1 MYSVCGGVSMV
12 SCKCDGVLPDDSG
25 SAIAFID
32 FFTYFPKSVQN
43 LASRHPYRDRMV
55 SGGSAPG

>member
-1 MYSVCGGVSMV
+1 MV

-32 FFTYFPKSVQN
+32 FY
-43 LASRHPYRDRMV
+43 DRCFV
-55 SGGSAPG
+55 CCIHLVCFSKGCGKYIF